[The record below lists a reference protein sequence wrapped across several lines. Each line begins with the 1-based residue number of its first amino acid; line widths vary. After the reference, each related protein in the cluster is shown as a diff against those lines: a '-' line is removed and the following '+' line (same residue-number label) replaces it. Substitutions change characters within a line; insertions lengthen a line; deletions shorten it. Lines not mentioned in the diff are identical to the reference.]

1 MKIAIA
7 VGGPASGRRRDW
19 QDAVTY
25 VTEAESLGVH
35 TAWSAEAWGMDAV
48 APLGFLAARTSS
60 IMLGSGIMQISARAP
75 SMTAMTALTL
85 AAISGDRF
93 ALGLGASGPQVVEG
107 LHGVPFAKPVSRMRE
122 TIAIVRK
129 AFAGEPLAFEG
140 EHFVL
145 PRPGGEGKALRLA
158 QPANP
163 NIPIYLATLSPRSLE
178 LTGELADGWLG
189 TSFTPEHAE
198 SFFAHIARGAERV
211 GRSLADLDLQVGGTV
226 AFGADVDRALRT
238 RKQGLAFTLGAMG
251 SARNNFYNAAF
262 RRGGYEDV
270 AVESQR
276 LWLDGRREE
285 AVDRIPDE
293 MVLQT
298 SMLGDEG
305 AVRERIRAYAS
316 AGVTTLMLQP
326 AGKTLSDRL
335 DTLAHAIDLVKAVN
349 REGPR
354 RTGSPQEGPL
364 APS

>member
-1 MKIAIA
+1 VKVAIG

-25 VTEAESLGVH
+25 VTEAESLGADF
-35 TAWSAEAWGMDAV
+35 AWSAEAWGLDAV
-48 APLGFLAARTSS
+48 APLGFLAARTSR
-60 IMLGSGIMQISARAP
+60 IRLGTGIMQISARVP

-85 AAISGDRF
+85 AAISNDRF
-93 ALGLGASGPQVVEG
+93 VLGLGASGPQVVEG
-107 LHGVPFAKPVSRMRE
+107 LHGVAFAKPMSRMRE

-129 AFAGEPLAFEG
+129 AFAGEPLEFAG

-211 GRSLADLDLQVGGTV
+211 GRSLSELDLQVGGAV
-226 AFGADVDRALRT
+226 AFGEDVGRELDT
-238 RKQGLAFTLGAMG
+238 RKRGLAFTLGAMG
-251 SARNNFYNAAF
+251 SARHNFYNEAF
-262 RRGGYEDV
+262 RRGGFEDV

-276 LWLDGRREE
+276 LWLQGKRDQ
-285 AVDRIPDE
+285 AVARIPDQ

-298 SMLGDEG
+298 SLLGDE
-305 AVRERIRAYAS
+305 ASVRERIRAYER

-335 DTLAHAIDLVKAVN
+335 DTLARAIDLVRSESRADRGDAAGRAV
-349 REGPR
+349 
-354 RTGSPQEGPL
+354 
-364 APS
+364 

>member
-1 MKIAIA
+1 MKVAIG

-19 QDAVTY
+19 QEVVTY
-25 VTEAESLGVH
+25 VTEAESLGARF
-35 TAWSAEAWGMDAV
+35 AWSAEAWGMDAV
-48 APLGFLAARTSS
+48 SPLAFLAARTSS
-60 IMLGSGIMQISARAP
+60 ITLGTGVMQISARAP

-93 ALGLGASGPQVVEG
+93 VLGLGASGPQVVEG

-122 TIAIVRK
+122 TIEIVRK
-129 AFAGEPLAFEG
+129 AFAGEPLEHRG

-163 NIPIYLATLSPRSLE
+163 RIPIYLATLSPRSLE

-198 SFFAHIARGAERV
+198 AFFAHIAKGAERV
-211 GRSLADLDLQVGGTV
+211 GRSLADLDLQVGGSV
-226 AFGADVDRALRT
+226 AFGEDVGRALDT
-238 RKQGLAFTLGAMG
+238 RKRGLAFTLGAMG
-251 SARNNFYNAAF
+251 SARHNFYNAAF
-262 RRGGYEDV
+262 RRGGFEEV

-276 LWLDGRREE
+276 LWLDGKREQ
-285 AVDRIPDE
+285 AVRRIPDE

-298 SMLGDEG
+298 SLLGDESS
-305 AVRERIRAYAS
+305 VRERIRAYRS

-335 DTLAHAIDLVKAVN
+335 DTLARAIDLVRSDGA
-349 REGPR
+349 
-354 RTGSPQEGPL
+354 
-364 APS
+364 

>member
-1 MKIAIA
+1 LKIAIG
-7 VGGPASGRRRDW
+7 VGGAASGRRRDW
-19 QDAVTY
+19 LDTVTF
-25 VTEAESLGVH
+25 VTEAEALGAH
-35 TAWSAEAWGMDAV
+35 CAWSAEAWGMDAV
-48 APLGFLAARTSS
+48 APLGFLAARTST
-60 IMLGSGIMQISARAP
+60 MTLGSGIMQISARAP

-93 ALGLGASGPQVVEG
+93 ILGLGASGPQVVEG

-145 PRPGGEGKALRLA
+145 PRPGGEGKPLRLA

-178 LTGELADGWLG
+178 LTGELADGWIG
-189 TSFTPEHAE
+189 TSFTPEHAA
-198 SFFAHIARGAERV
+198 SFFEHIARGAERV
-211 GRSLADLDLQVGGTV
+211 GRTLSDLDLQVGGAV
-226 AFGADVDRALRT
+226 AFGDDVEHALQT

-262 RRGGYEDV
+262 RRGGFEDV

-276 LWLDGRREE
+276 LWLEGRREQ
-285 AVDRIPDE
+285 AVKRIPDE

-298 SMLGDEG
+298 SLLGDEA
-305 AVRERIRAYAS
+305 AVRERIRAYRS

-326 AGKTLSDRL
+326 AGRTLSDRL
-335 DTLAHAIDLVKAVN
+335 DTLSRAIDLVRAESKEDGGADA
-349 REGPR
+349 RP
-354 RTGSPQEGPL
+354 
-364 APS
+364 